1 MRSVISCRALFL
13 ASIGVSAF
21 SLPALAQA
29 EASSAPEIVVT
40 ATTGTS
46 IRGVAPVGAPVIGLN
61 QDEIQKRPAATTAEL
76 LREIPSVT
84 GTGAND
90 QNFSAANNANANI
103 TAGNGINLRGLGTES
118 TLTLLNGRRLPP
130 AGTQAQFFDPSVFP
144 TSAIG
149 RLEVMADGG
158 SAIYGSDAVGGV
170 VNVLLP
176 RRYSGVDAYVKQ
188 GFNDAVHETGA
199 GVMAGKKWSSGNLM
213 VAYEHS
219 YRSALAAVDRA
230 SRYTDNLVPFGGSDQ
245 RLLFGSPANL
255 LISGTTYA
263 LPSGQNG
270 VGLTPAQLGA
280 AGTANRESA
289 YLNADAIPGQKRD
302 SVIVSLRQDVA
313 PGITLWTEN
322 YFAYRSVLR
331 RSGAATSALSVPQTN
346 PFFVAPTGVTLPNCG
361 ASVGVAAGTKC
372 ETVNYS
378 FSSDFGSRVQNAY
391 QASWQVAGG
400 FDADLGKAWKLTA
413 YGSYGQDNESR
424 TLYALNTAAL
434 AAALRDTNAATA
446 FNPFGAGSNTNPAT
460 LAAIKAYST
469 IGTQYQLTDFAAK
482 LDGPVMHL
490 PGGDLKLA
498 VGAEY
503 QKHQLLSYTLANTGT
518 ANVGISALLPS
529 STRRNISSVYAEAFV
544 PLVGADN
551 AMPVLRE
558 LTVSAAV
565 RHDRYSD
572 FGSTTNPKFAVNY
585 KPFSDLTLRGS
596 YGTSFRAPTL
606 SDVDPAT
613 LTISFNQLT
622 NNPSGTVNTLWVRGG
637 NANLGPE
644 KATIW
649 SLGADYKPAFA
660 QGLSLSFTYFNVVYR
675 NRIATPGNDTLA
687 LSSATR
693 EALLGSLVVRNP
705 SAALVNSYQTMP
717 QYTGVQVDPATVGA
731 FLDGRKVNV
740 GQVRTEGLEAMA
752 SYRFD
757 LGAGQVRLG
766 ANGNYVLNFKQALAP
781 NAALIDL
788 ANTINNPLHWRARG
802 SVAYAQGGFEGTVYA
817 NYSGGYTNNSIATAV
832 DVGSYTTFD
841 LNLRQSIKG
850 VDAMGLR
857 EVILTANVQN
867 LLDRQPPVVLNGA
880 LSFDPQ
886 IASILGRYASVGLR
900 AKW

>member
-1 MRSVISCRALFL
+1 MASASYRAFLFAGIA
-13 ASIGVSAF
+13 ASACCH
-21 SLPALAQA
+21 PALAQSA
-29 EASSAPEIVVT
+29 QDSAPEIVVT
-40 ATTGTS
+40 AATGTS

-61 QDEIQKRPAATTAEL
+61 QDDIQKRPAANTAEL

-176 RRYSGVDAYVKQ
+176 RRFTGFDAYVKQ
-188 GFNDAVHETGA
+188 GFNDAVHETSA
-199 GVMAGKKWSSGNLM
+199 GGMFGKKWSSGNVM
-213 VAYEHS
+213 VAYEHA
-219 YRSALAAVDRA
+219 YRSALAASARS
-230 SRYTDNLVPFGGSDQ
+230 SRYTDDLTPFGGTDQ
-245 RLLFGSPANL
+245 RLLFANPGNI
-255 LISGTTYA
+255 LIGGRTYA
-263 LPSGQNG
+263 LPAGQNG
-270 VGLTPAQLGA
+270 VGLTPAQIGA

-289 YLNADAIPGQKRD
+289 YLNSDAIPGQKRD
-302 SVIVSLRQDVA
+302 SVIVSLRQDIA
-313 PGITLWTEN
+313 PGITLWTED
-322 YFAYRSVLR
+322 YFAYRSVIR
-331 RSGAATSALSVPQTN
+331 RTGAVTSALSVPTTN
-346 PFFVAPTGVTLPNCG
+346 TFFVAPAGTTLSNCG
-361 ASVGVAAGTKC
+361 TSAGVAAGTKC

-378 FSSDFGSRVQNAY
+378 FSSDYGSRVQNAY

-400 FDADLGKAWKLTA
+400 FDADLGKDWKLTA

-434 AAALRDTNAATA
+434 AAALRDTNPATA
-446 FNPFGAGSNTNPAT
+446 FNPFGAGSNNSAAT
-460 LAAIKAYST
+460 LAGIKGFST
-469 IGTQYQLTDFAAK
+469 IGTQYKLTDFAAK
-482 LDGPVMHL
+482 LDGSVVHL

-498 VGAEY
+498 VGGEY
-503 QKHQLLSYTLANTGT
+503 QQHQLLSYTLASTGT
-518 ANVGISALLPS
+518 ANVGIAQLLPS
-529 STRRNISSVYAEAFV
+529 TTRRNIASAYAEAFV

-551 AMPVLRE
+551 AMPLLRE

-572 FGSTTNPKFAVNY
+572 FGNTTNPKFALNY
-585 KPFSDLTLRGS
+585 KPMADLTLCGS

-606 SDVDPAT
+606 SDIDPST

-637 NANLGPE
+637 NDRLGPE

-649 SLGADYKPAFA
+649 SMGFDYKPAYIE
-660 QGLSLSFTYFNVVYR
+660 GLSLSLTYFNVVYR

-687 LSSATR
+687 LSSASR
-693 EALLGSLVVRNP
+693 EALLGSLVARNP
-705 SAALVNSYQTMP
+705 SADLVNYYQNLA
-717 QYTGVQVDPATVGA
+717 QYTGVKVDPTTVGA

-740 GQVRTEGLEAMA
+740 GQVRTEGLEFIA
-752 SYRFD
+752 SYRIPV
-757 LGAGQVRLG
+757 GPGQLRISG
-766 ANGNYVLNFKQALAP
+766 SANYVMNFKQALAP
-781 NAALIDL
+781 NAPLVDL
-788 ANTINNPLHWRARG
+788 ANTINNPLHWRGRG
-802 SVAYAQGGFEGTVYA
+802 SVSYTPGGFDGTFYV
-817 NYSGGYTNNSIATAV
+817 NYSGGYTNNSITSPV
-832 DVGSYTTFD
+832 DVPSYTTFD

-850 VDAMGLR
+850 AGAFGMR
-857 EVILTANVQN
+857 EMIFTINVQN
-867 LLDRQPPVVLNGA
+867 LFDRQPPVVLNGA
-880 LSFDPQ
+880 LAFDPQ
-886 IASILGRYASVGLR
+886 VASILGRYASVGLR